1 MTTVAPDETLDETFA
16 EQVEPLRREIM
27 AHCYR
32 MMGSVHDA
40 EDLVQEAYIRAWR
53 AFRGFEG
60 RSSVRT
66 WMYQIATNVCLTA
79 LEGKKRRPLPTGLGQ
94 PNANPSA
101 ALDQRTEVPWL
112 EPMPDELVWG
122 GKSADPSDDVISRDS
137 VRLAFVAALQH
148 LNPQQRAVL
157 ILRDV
162 LAWQASE
169 VAELL
174 ELTTAGV
181 NSTLQ
186 RARANVAKL
195 DPETKPEL
203 PDDEH
208 RRDLLKNYVAAFE
221 NYDVTKIVSLLSDD
235 VVWEMPPFAGW
246 YQGPADVETLIKTYC
261 PATNGDSQRMLA
273 TWANGQPA
281 FGLYMLD
288 EAGVHRP
295 FQLHQ
300 LTITEDGVSHVVC
313 YFDTD
318 LFARF
323 GLPEVWTPELVP
335 GAG

>member
-1 MTTVAPDETLDETFA
+1 MTTTASETFDETFR

-79 LEGKKRRPLPTGLGQ
+79 LESKKRRPLPTGLGQ
-94 PNANPSA
+94 PNADPNA

-112 EPMPDELVWG
+112 EPMPDDLVWG
-122 GKSADPSDDVISRDS
+122 GAGVDPSDDVISRDS

-186 RARANVAKL
+186 RARANMAKL
-195 DPETKPEL
+195 DPEAKPEL
-203 PDDEH
+203 PDDE
-208 RRDLLKNYVAAFE
+208 RRRTLLKDYVAAFE
-221 NYDVTKIVSLLSDD
+221 NYDVAKIVSLLSQDA
-235 VVWEMPPFAGW
+235 VWEMPPFLGW
-246 YQGPADVETLIKTYC
+246 YQGAADIGTLIKNYC
-261 PATNGDSQRMLA
+261 PADGPESQRLLA

-281 FGLYMLD
+281 FGLYMRDD
-288 EAGVHRP
+288 EGVHRP
-295 FQLHQ
+295 FQMHQ
-300 LTITEDGVSHVVC
+300 LTITEEGVSHVVC

-318 LFARF
+318 LFATF
-323 GLPEVWTPELVP
+323 GLPEVWTPE
-335 GAG
+335 AAAAS